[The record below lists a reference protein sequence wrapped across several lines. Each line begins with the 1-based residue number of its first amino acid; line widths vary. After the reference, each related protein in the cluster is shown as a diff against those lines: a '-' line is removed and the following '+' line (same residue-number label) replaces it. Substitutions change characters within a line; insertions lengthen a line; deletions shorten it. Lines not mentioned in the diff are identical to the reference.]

1 MLLRRRKLQCLFS
14 RSGED
19 QGRRVVFFEDE
30 ICWSKA
36 YCRHN
41 FLVTCCILRNTTSD
55 CAVIL
60 FNPVFKRYL
69 FFAALGRMEMPVRQT
84 FIWFVLLLAFVVNG
98 PNLKLTRRFCFPL
111 HAPTFYL
118 RSVLKHQA
126 IHWRKCVWSVTCR
139 RSLQKLHLCT
149 SPPWGCV
156 EQTFAHISSMR
167 LCGTNVCAHLLN
179 QAVWNKLLRTSP
191 WGCVEQ
197 TFAHISSMRL
207 CGTNFCA
214 HLLHEAVWNKL
225 LHTSPPWGCVE
236 QTFAHISSFQIL
248 IMNLITRF
256 QVDVQLI
263 ISFRVSRL
271 ILSTSSRNFVTAP
284 WLHAVDGCPFV
295 RWSSRSSCPS
305 LNLWKHSE
313 DTHTGEI
320 FISLN
325 SLKHLLVPSRVFL
338 GFK

>member
-225 LHTSPPWGCVE
+225 LRTSPRGCVEQTFAHIASMRLCGTNFCVHLLNQAVWNKLLRTSPPWGCVE
-236 QTFAHISSFQIL
+236 QTFAHISSMRLCGTNFCTHL
-248 IMNLITRF
+248 LLEAVWNKLLHTYPLSRF
-256 QVDVQLI
+256 SLWI
-263 ISFRVSRL
+263 WSLVSRL
-271 ILSTSSRNFVTAP
+271 MCS
-284 WLHAVDGCPFV
+284 W
-295 RWSSRSSCPS
+295 
-305 LNLWKHSE
+305 
-313 DTHTGEI
+313 
-320 FISLN
+320 
-325 SLKHLLVPSRVFL
+325 
-338 GFK
+338 